1 MQTGKIYLMGS
12 TRAAQPG
19 HLLIAS
25 LLSNPL
31 LTQAK
36 VAELAGVSTKTV
48 GSVASMLREASSDKG
63 IEIEA
68 YRMLLREHVPVKD
81 RVSALQNIVS
91 KSDSNPFAALKGIE
105 YVDNALGIAPKQQID
120 QQVSD
125 NTRPMFVLPPGTTIS
140 VTTPQQAIDITPE
153 YPEDFKHD
161 L

>member
-12 TRAAQPG
+12 TKAAQPG

-68 YRMLLREHVPVKD
+68 YRMLLREQVPVRD
-81 RVSALQNIVS
+81 RVEALADIVAA
-91 KSDSNPFAALKGIE
+91 KNNPFARLKGIE

-125 NTRPMFVLPPGTTIS
+125 NTRPMFCLPPGTVIS
-140 VTTPQQAIDITPE
+140 VQVPDSCIDISPV
-153 YPEDFKHD
+153 DDDGFKHD